1 MQPFLVSII
10 IPVYNAEKY
19 LEATLRSAIAQTWEH
34 KEIILVDDGSA
45 DNSLMIAKSYEC
57 SFIKVYNQPN
67 SGASAARNKG
77 LSEAKGDF
85 IQFLDADDLL
95 SADKISRQLSLISD
109 QKDILAICPVVHFNN
124 DQEHQLTSL
133 SPNAYELQFYIDSDN
148 PFEFLLNLYGIN
160 KNGGSMIPIHSW
172 LTPASLIKKAGLWN
186 EELSLNDDG
195 EFFCRMVA
203 NATAILNIPDTF
215 CYYRKISAGNSLS
228 SHRDHQAFTSQFM
241 SIKLIQ
247 KHLKTCAHDPRIAIV
262 VSRLLMDLLIKVYPQ
277 HKELALVIE
286 RSIKE
291 AGGSPHRPVI
301 GGKAIEL
308 IKHIFGWK
316 CARILQYYYQT
327 LAFQSINQ

>member
-19 LEATLRSAIAQTWEH
+19 LEATLRSAIAQTWDH

-95 SADKISRQLSLISD
+95 SPDKISRQMYLTSD

-133 SPNAYELQFYIDSDN
+133 SPNEHELQFYIDSNN
-148 PFEFLLNLYGIN
+148 PFEFLLNLYGVN
-160 KNGGSMIPIHSW
+160 KNGGSMIPVHSW

-195 EFFCRMVA
+195 EFFCRMAA
-203 NATAILNIPDTF
+203 NAPAILNTPDTV

-228 SHRDHQAFTSQFM
+228 SHRDHKAFTSQFI
-241 SIKLIQ
+241 SLKLIQ
-247 KHLKTCAHDPRIAIV
+247 KHLETCSQDHRVATV
-262 VSRLLMDLLIKVYPQ
+262 MSRLLMELLVQVYPQ
-277 HKELALVIE
+277 HKDLALAIE
-286 RSIKE
+286 RSMKA
-291 AGGSPHRPVI
+291 AGNTRHRPVI
-301 GGKAIEL
+301 GGKVIEL
-308 IKHIFGWK
+308 IKYIFGWK

-327 LAFQSINQ
+327 LTPQTH

>member
-95 SADKISRQLSLISD
+95 SADKISRQLSLIGD
-109 QKDILAICPVVHFNN
+109 QKDTLAICPVVHFNN
-124 DQEHQLTSL
+124 DQEHQLNTL

-148 PFEFLLNLYGIN
+148 PFEFLLNLYGIH

-172 LTPASLIKKAGLWN
+172 LTQASLIKKAGLWN

-195 EFFCRMVA
+195 EFFCRMAA
-203 NATAILNIPDTF
+203 NATAILNTPDTF

-228 SHRDHQAFTSQFM
+228 SHRDYQAFTSQFM

-247 KHLKTCAHDPRIAIV
+247 KHLETCAHDPRIAVV

-277 HKELALVIE
+277 HKELALGIE
-286 RSIKE
+286 RSVKE

-308 IKHIFGWK
+308 IKHMFGWK
-316 CARILQYYYQT
+316 CARILQYYYQN
-327 LAFQSINQ
+327 LAPQKH

>member
-1 MQPFLVSII
+1 MQPLLVSII

-95 SADKISRQLSLISD
+95 STDKISRQLSLISD
-109 QKDILAICPVVHFNN
+109 QKDTLAICPVVHFNN

-133 SPNAYELQFYIDSDN
+133 SPNEYELQFYIDSDN
-148 PFEFLLNLYGIN
+148 PFEFLLNLYGIH

-172 LTPASLIKKAGLWN
+172 LTPASVIKKAGLWN

-195 EFFCRMVA
+195 EFFCRMAA
-203 NATAILNIPDTF
+203 NATAILNTPDTF
-215 CYYRKISAGNSLS
+215 CYYRKISTGNSLS

-247 KHLKTCAHDPRIAIV
+247 KHLENCTNDPRIAIV

-277 HKELALVIE
+277 HKELTLVIE
-286 RSIKE
+286 CSVKE

-316 CARILQYYYQT
+316 CARILQHYYQN
-327 LAFQSINQ
+327 LALQTH